1 MLGLCLYTVSVV
13 TVRVPLGDV
22 GVVLGALGVVAQ
34 GRSMRFP
41 APVALL
47 AAFVAWAWI
56 TAFFSDFSTIALDQT
71 IDRVKLLVIF
81 IVAVNA
87 LRTEKQIRYYLWLY
101 LLCFMLS
108 PARGALGGYALGNT
122 VFGRAVWNYNYSNPN
137 DLAAYS
143 MLAIGIALSLA
154 TSLQERK
161 YLRFVGWL
169 SAVVLMLIIF
179 LTQSRGVM
187 LGAAIAFGPAMLM
200 TLRKRPAALIYGC
213 IFAAGVLYFVPQS
226 ALDRF
231 ADMKYLTST
240 ETIAKAD
247 EEGSAAN
254 RYDIAVAAWEM
265 TLARPISGSGLGT
278 YMPTMARDYPTLGQK
293 DTHNTYLNLSAELGF
308 PGLILWCA
316 MIGTVL
322 RMAYRTR
329 KLATEAGIAMGGAWI
344 EMALVGLLIAGL
356 FGSYAATSYL
366 YLYLALVWCRGAILK
381 GQADARFAKMR

>member
-1 MLGLCLYTVSVV
+1 
-13 TVRVPLGDV
+13 
-22 GVVLGALGVVAQ
+22 
-34 GRSMRFP
+34 MRFP
-41 APVALL
+41 VPVALL
-47 AAFVAWAWI
+47 AAFCAWAWI

-71 IDRVKLLVIF
+71 IDQIKLLVIF

-108 PARGALGGYALGNT
+108 PGRGALQGYGLGNT
-122 VFGRAVWNYNYSNPN
+122 VFGRAVWSYNYSNPN

-143 MLAIGIALSLA
+143 LLAIGIALTMAS
-154 TSLQERK
+154 SLQEQR
-161 YLRFVGWL
+161 YLRLLGWL
-169 SAVVLMLIIF
+169 SVIVLTLIIF

-187 LGAAIAFGPAMLM
+187 LGAAIALGPATLM
-200 TLRKRPAALIYGC
+200 ILRKHPAALIYGC
-213 IFAAGVLYFVPQS
+213 IAAAGVLYFVPQS

-240 ETIAKAD
+240 ETIARAD

-278 YMPTMARDYPTLGQK
+278 YRPTMARDHPALGYK

-316 MIGTVL
+316 MIVTVL

-329 KLATEAGIAMGGAWI
+329 KLATQAGIAAGSAWI
-344 EMALVGLLIAGL
+344 EMSLVGLLIAGL
-356 FGSYAATSYL
+356 FGSYSATSYL
-366 YLYLALVWCRGAILK
+366 YLYLGLVWCRGAILK
-381 GQADARFAKMR
+381 GEADARLAKIR